1 MRQLVVA
8 VLCGAIFGAGLTL
21 SGMVNPLK
29 VLNFLDLYRIGS
41 NTWDP
46 SLALVMGGGVTV
58 TLITFRWV
66 LKRARPVWSDQFQL
80 PTRTHIDSHLLF
92 GSALFGLGWGLAG
105 YCPGPALAAIA
116 FGSLEPVLF
125 VLAMLVGSFVAG
137 QLANRANK

>member
-1 MRQLVVA
+1 MKQLTVA

-58 TLITFRWV
+58 TVITFRWV
-66 LKRARPVWSDQFQL
+66 LQRAQPVCGDQFQL
-80 PTRTHIDSHLLF
+80 PTRTHIDSRLLI

-116 FGSLEPVLF
+116 FGSIEPVLF

-137 QLANRANK
+137 QLANRANN